1 MKEIEV
7 EGKTVEEAIQK
18 ALTELKAKQDDV
30 EIKII
35 DEGKAGLFGL
45 MGGAPARVRVIMKEP
60 EGLQE
65 GGGELALKAREIVSN
80 ILAKMEVD
88 GDTCIEQKPE
98 NIVISIESMDSALLI
113 GKKGQTL
120 EALQYIVNLMANRMI
135 KAGLVKGVT
144 IEDKYKI
151 VIDTEGYRGR
161 REEALVKLALSRA
174 EKVRLSGAKD
184 VLEPMSAHDRRIV
197 HLALKDAP
205 GVRTESEGEG
215 AFRRIV
221 IIPDEK

>member
-30 EIKII
+30 EVKII

-45 MGGAPARVRVIMKEP
+45 MGGAPARVKVIMKET
-60 EGLQE
+60 EE
-65 GGGELALKAREIVSN
+65 IKAGGGELAIKAREIVNN
-80 ILAKMEVD
+80 ILTKMEID
-88 GDTCIEQKPE
+88 GDTCIEHKPE
-98 NIVISIESMDSALLI
+98 HIVISIESLDSALLI

-135 KAGLVKGVT
+135 KAGLVKDVA

-151 VIDTEGYRGR
+151 VVDTEGYRGR
-161 REEALVKLALSRA
+161 REEALIKLALSRA

-197 HLALKDAP
+197 HLALKETT

-221 IIPDEK
+221 IIPD

>member
-45 MGGAPARVRVIMKEP
+45 MGGAPARVKVIMKEP
-60 EGLQE
+60 EGIKT
-65 GGGELALKAREIVSN
+65 GAGELALKAREIVTD
-80 ILAKMEVD
+80 ILTRMEVD

-98 NIVISIESMDSALLI
+98 NIVISIESLDSALLI

-135 KAGLVKGVT
+135 KAGLVKDVA

-174 EKVRLSGAKD
+174 EKVRLSGSKD

-197 HLALKDAP
+197 HLALKETP

-221 IIPDEK
+221 IIPAEK